1 MSFEA
6 LEVRTQILAHENLAN
21 ITQIYQNTKK
31 KKKTCSFSSKFH
43 QTYRMQKHKKLKKD
57 QQNFEFFRG
66 SHVSVG

>member
-31 KKKTCSFSSKFH
+31 KKKLALSH
-43 QTYRMQKHKKLKKD
+43 
-57 QQNFEFFRG
+57 QNFIKHIECKNIKN
-66 SHVSVG
+66 

>member
-31 KKKTCSFSSKFH
+31 KKK
-43 QTYRMQKHKKLKKD
+43 
-57 QQNFEFFRG
+57 N
-66 SHVSVG
+66 